1 MVYVYFVNV
10 KDLCVC
16 VCVCLVL
23 ELIYDAHLTCLCLFI
38 GFAPE
43 DATSCCSSGMIG
55 SLIRA
60 MTTSFGSICFG
71 SLLVAIVQATRALA
85 EAARNNDNQILVC
98 IADCLLSCL
107 QSILEYFN
115 KWAFVY
121 VGLYGYSYIEAGKSE
136 FVLFCCEFMC
146 SI

>member
-1 MVYVYFVNV
+1 MIF
-10 KDLCVC
+10 
-16 VCVCLVL
+16 
-23 ELIYDAHLTCLCLFI
+23 AHLTCLCLFI

-136 FVLFCCEFMC
+136 FVLFCIVNSCFQYEVLVF
-146 SI
+146 